1 MKITDAEWHIMNAL
15 WKRHPATAREIAERL
30 PPGINWAYTTVK
42 TLLARLL
49 EKKAVSERK
58 RGNASVY
65 EPILTQD
72 KARRGALRALVDH
85 AFSGAFGPLMLFLA
99 AEEKL
104 NEKERNAL
112 MEALGRHDRAEG
124 REQP

>member
-1 MKITDAEWHIMNAL
+1 MKLTDAEWHIMNAL
-15 WKRHPATAREIAERL
+15 WKDHPATAREIAERL
-30 PPGINWAYTTVK
+30 PAGVNWAYTTVK

-49 EKKAVSERK
+49 QKDAVSERK

-72 KARRGALRALVDH
+72 KARRGALRSLVNH

-99 AEEKL
+99 EGEKL
-104 NEKERNAL
+104 SEKDRKAL
-112 MEALGRHDRAEG
+112 VEALKRYGRAETM
-124 REQP
+124 EE

>member
-1 MKITDAEWHIMNAL
+1 MKLTDAEWHIMNAL
-15 WKRHPATAREIAERL
+15 WKDHPATAREIAERL
-30 PPGINWAYTTVK
+30 PAGVNWAYTTVK

-49 EKKAVSERK
+49 QKNAVSERK

-72 KARRGALRALVDH
+72 KARRGALRSLVNH

-99 AEEKL
+99 QGEKL
-104 NEKERNAL
+104 SEKDRKAL
-112 MEALGRHDRAEG
+112 VEALKRYGRTETM
-124 REQP
+124 EE

>member
-1 MKITDAEWHIMNAL
+1 MKLTDAEWHVMNAL
-15 WKRHPATAREIAERL
+15 WKRYPATAREIAESL
-30 PPGINWAYTTVK
+30 PPGIDWAYTTVK

-99 AEEKL
+99 GEEKL
-104 NEKERNAL
+104 TDTERKAL
-112 MEALGRHDRAEG
+112 LETLRRHDRAEG
-124 REQP
+124 KEQP